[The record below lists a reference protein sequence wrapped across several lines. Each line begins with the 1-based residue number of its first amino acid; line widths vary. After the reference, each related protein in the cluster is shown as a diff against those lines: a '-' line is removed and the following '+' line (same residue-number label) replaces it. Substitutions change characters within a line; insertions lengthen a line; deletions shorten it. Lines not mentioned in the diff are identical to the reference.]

1 MLLLRKDLEEK
12 RKALIAQIE
21 TEKDKA
27 IEDLINRH
35 DQNYAK
41 IKSYYQ
47 EITNTNLDVIK
58 QMKDDLADVRKDD
71 QQKYKDLLEQKKINN
86 KMSEP
91 LKAIEEEV
99 KALRIKKVKFDKMKE
114 ELYKYKDQILDLDKR
129 YREIEWEYE
138 VKYQQYQYLI
148 KEKNDLFEQFHKQIY
163 ELHQRTGLK
172 NLILTKQIETIQES
186 IDIKEAQLNELLN
199 ASKIDQNQL
208 KDIKSTLEE
217 SEKAKNEA
225 IKEIQQEL
233 KRIRE
238 AHSTMVK
245 TYEGKLSEFGIPVE
259 ELGFDPLVPANI

>member
-1 MLLLRKDLEEK
+1 MIPLMAITEEVEK
-12 RKALIAQIE
+12 LKKKKEKFTKMKNELYDY
-21 TEKDKA
+21 KDK
-27 IEDLINRH
+27 ILE
-35 DQNYAK
+35 
-41 IKSYYQ
+41 
-47 EITNTNLDVIK
+47 LD
-58 QMKDDLADVRKDD
+58 R
-71 QQKYKDLLEQKKINN
+71 
-86 KMSEP
+86 
-91 LKAIEEEV
+91 
-99 KALRIKKVKFDKMKE
+99 
-114 ELYKYKDQILDLDKR
+114 R
-129 YREIEWEYE
+129 YREIEWQYE
-138 VKYQQYQYLI
+138 VKFQQYQYLI
-148 KEKNDLFEQFHKQIY
+148 SDKENLFENFHKHIY
-163 ELHQRTGLK
+163 ELHQKTGLK

-217 SEKAKNEA
+217 SEKMKNEA